1 MAFQVAQFVGQSFV
15 QFIFR
20 MDPEDLVL
28 HSFSDED
35 STDDMELE
43 HSNDELYVANS
54 DIGGI
59 DMTKSS
65 GSPSVELR
73 FSPADNDDQQHYTG
87 ICPNMP
93 WDDKPKVVERWLQMY
108 QVCFFPNFLTL

>member
-1 MAFQVAQFVGQSFV
+1 
-15 QFIFR
+15 
-20 MDPEDLVL
+20 MDPIEDLIL

-43 HSNDELYVANS
+43 HSNDELYVTNS

-65 GSPSVELR
+65 ESPSVELR
-73 FSPADNDDQQHYTG
+73 FSPSDNEDHYTG

-108 QVCFFPNFLTL
+108 QVCLTIPVH